1 MTTPRPDYPG
11 LDTLRAVAAIAVVAT
26 HTSFWTGQYGKGL
39 WGAATARLDIGVAFF
54 FVLSG
59 FLLSRPF
66 LAAMADRRPLP
77 PAGRYFWKRA
87 LRIVPLYVIVV
98 VVALVVLQ
106 DNRGAGVGTWVAN
119 LTMTDLYVT
128 GLLPAGLTQMWSL
141 ATEVAFYLI
150 LPGLMVVFSRTACR
164 SGWSAGRLMIGLAV
178 LTSVTVAWLVWIAP
192 LRVGAGQ
199 WLPAHL
205 SWFAVGIA
213 LAVISVDVAVRG
225 RGWERLTVLAHQ
237 PGTCWIMAGALF
249 AIAATPIGG
258 PILLVAPSAG
268 AAVAKNLIYAVVAGL
283 IVLPSVLGP
292 SRGTRYADVLALKP
306 LRHIG
311 HISYGI
317 FCIHLLVIHAVVHVL
332 DYPLFTGN
340 GLLVLALTLAV
351 TIVLSEIAYRLVER
365 PAMRLKDVRFT
376 GVRLRNVRKG
386 AAKTSAA
393 VADSAAST
401 HH

>member
-77 PAGRYFWKRA
+77 GAGRYFWKRA
-87 LRIVPLYVIVV
+87 LRIVPLYLIVV
-98 VVALVVLQ
+98 VVALLALH
-106 DNRGAGVGTWVAN
+106 DNRGAGVGTWAAN
-119 LTMTDLYVT
+119 LTMTELYVD

-141 ATEVAFYLI
+141 TTEVAFYLV
-150 LPGLMVVFSRTACR
+150 LPGLMVVLARTACR
-164 SGWSAGRLMIGLAV
+164 SGWSAPRLLAGLGVLVAV
-178 LTSVTVAWLVWIAP
+178 TIAWVVWIAP

-199 WLPAHL
+199 WLPAYL
-205 SWFAVGIA
+205 SWFAVGLA

-237 PGTCWIMAGALF
+237 PGTCWIVAGALF
-249 AIAATPIGG
+249 AIVATPIGG
-258 PILLVAPSAG
+258 PILLVAPTPG
-268 AAVAKNLIYAVVAGL
+268 AAVAKNLIYAAVAGL

-292 SRGTRYADVLALKP
+292 SRGTRYADVLALRP
-306 LRHIG
+306 LRHVG

-317 FCIHLLVIHAVVHVL
+317 FCIHLLVIHGVTHAL
-332 DYPLFTGN
+332 GYPLFTGN
-340 GLLVLALTLAV
+340 GLLVLGLTLAITV
-351 TIVLSEIAYRLVER
+351 VLAEIAYRVVER
-365 PAMRLKDVRFT
+365 PAMRLKDVRR
-376 GVRLRNVRKG
+376 GSS
-386 AAKTSAA
+386 KTSTAA
-393 VADSAAST
+393 ADSAAST